1 MFRRENYLP
10 LVIAGTGL
18 TLAILV
24 TFQIYLLR
32 EPARLQADADQDLS
46 AAVEA
51 GQAIYGSHCASC
63 HGEQGE
69 GIIGPALNS
78 KQLLSSASD
87 DLLFGLIRTGV
98 PGTAMPAWS
107 QSFGGPLTDEEIRQA
122 VAFVRS
128 WEPDATDAGP
138 DLPEPDPA
146 RGAEIFDSIC
156 FACHGPQGEGTE
168 IAPALND
175 AVRLATFDDDWY
187 RETIA
192 MGRPSRGMPT
202 WGTVLS
208 PEQINDLVALIGLWR
223 ESGSVSAAEPEGG
236 ELYAVNC
243 SVCHGPSG
251 EGGIGP
257 ALVGNEFV
265 AGQNEAE
272 LSDFLRAGRPDTA
285 MPGFEGR
292 LNDREMAAIV
302 DFLKRWQR

>member
-10 LVIAGTGL
+10 LTIAGAGL
-18 TLAILV
+18 TFAILV

-32 EPARLQADADQDLS
+32 EPARLEGDTEQDLV

-51 GQAIYGSHCASC
+51 GQTIYGNHCASC

-78 KQLLSSASD
+78 KQLLSTASD
-87 DLLFGLIRTGV
+87 DLLFSLVRTGV

-107 QSFGGPLTDEEIRQA
+107 QSFGGPLTDEEIREA

-128 WEPDATDAGP
+128 WEPEATDIGSEA
-138 DLPEPDPA
+138 PEPDPA
-146 RGAEIFDSIC
+146 RGAEIFESIC
-156 FACHGPQGEGTE
+156 FACHGIEGDGTE

-192 MGRPSRGMPT
+192 VGRPSRGMPT

-208 PEQINDLVALIGLWR
+208 PAQIDDLIALIGLWR
-223 ESGSVSAAEPEGG
+223 EGGSISVEEPEGE
-236 ELYAVNC
+236 ELYAVDC
-243 SVCHGPSG
+243 SVCHGASG

-257 ALVGNEFV
+257 ALVGNEFI
-265 AGQNEAE
+265 AGQTEAE
-272 LSDFLRAGRPDTA
+272 VADIVRAGRPDTA

-292 LNDREMAAIV
+292 LNDGEVAAIV
-302 DFLKRWQR
+302 AFLQGWQR

>member
-10 LVIAGTGL
+10 LVIAGAGFS
-18 TLAILV
+18 LAILV

-32 EPARLQADADQDLS
+32 EPGRLQADADQDLS
-46 AAVEA
+46 AALEA
-51 GQAIYGSHCASC
+51 GQDLYVSQCANC
-63 HGEQGE
+63 HGEQGR
-69 GIIGPALNS
+69 GSDGPALNS

-87 DLLFGLIRTGV
+87 DLLFSLIRTGV

-107 QSFGGPLTDEEIRQA
+107 QSFGGPLTDEEIRQT

-128 WEPDATDAGP
+128 WEPNATDVEP

-146 RGAEIFDSIC
+146 RGAEIFQSVC
-156 FACHGPQGEGTE
+156 FACHGPKGEGSE

-208 PEQINDLVALIGLWR
+208 PAQIDDLVALMGLWR
-223 ESGSVSAAEPEGG
+223 EGGSVSAEEPAG
-236 ELYAVNC
+236 EQFYATQC
-243 SVCHGPSG
+243 SVCHDASG

-257 ALVGNEFV
+257 ALVDNEFV

-272 LSDFLRAGRPDTA
+272 LSDFIRAGRPDTA

-292 LNDREMAAIV
+292 LNDRELAAIV
-302 DFLKRWQR
+302 AFLHRWQP